1 MQTVSQDALE
11 NREELPRWSQFLRL
25 QMRSRESGLD
35 KLTSMAEVRSVETHE
50 LGPAF
55 RFVFHNTFARSI
67 FTDSAELSQA
77 AGVTQ
82 ELIRQ
87 QFAAADKEA
96 IRLYSQRVA
105 ALIDQRWVPPGQC
118 EGAQTR
124 RSHRKTALFP

>member
-1 MQTVSQDALE
+1 MQTLVQDALE

-50 LGPAF
+50 IVPAF
-55 RFVFHNTFARSI
+55 RFVFHNTLARSI
-67 FTDSAELSQA
+67 FTDSTELSQA

-105 ALIDQRWVPPGQC
+105 ALIDQR
-118 EGAQTR
+118 
-124 RSHRKTALFP
+124 